1 MGTLSLSF
9 SRCRLG
15 RAEHFLKTLWFS
27 LRVMG
32 SVVGGVC
39 WRWGIISQQGHSFQQ
54 VAPHPPPPPDPA
66 AAFKPPPY
74 SLHSESAVTG

>member
-54 VAPHPPPPPDPA
+54 VAPHPPPPRIQLQPLNHHPI
-66 AAFKPPPY
+66 PSTLSQP
-74 SLHSESAVTG
+74 